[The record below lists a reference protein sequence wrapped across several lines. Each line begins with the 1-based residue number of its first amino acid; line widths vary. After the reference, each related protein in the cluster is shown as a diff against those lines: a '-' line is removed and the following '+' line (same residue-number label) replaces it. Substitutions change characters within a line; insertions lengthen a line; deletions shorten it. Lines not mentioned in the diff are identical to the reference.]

1 MKRFLRWVCIAGL
14 VMVVPIAAHANPVLH
29 MVMAEL
35 SGCQDYDEVGKVVKE
50 ISVEAG
56 FKGTAWMPLHHN
68 GGAGHVGLVILAP
81 SLIDYGKQMDGFI
94 ALMNGKDS
102 DVYRKLTSCV
112 RVVRRSADEI
122 LAGPSTVADDIR
134 VAERS
139 TWRLKDGCSG
149 DDVVKQLETG
159 NKWMRERGYL
169 ERGVRKPLFG
179 ADDNTIITY
188 GLHPSFEAATEMFSA
203 FREEVAKPGSE
214 LAQLWATVHECRTL
228 VSRGSAVRID

>member
-1 MKRFLRWVCIAGL
+1 MKRFLRCVCIAGL

-122 LAGPSTVADDIR
+122 LAASSINLCCIVVDRWCNSVSWFLNTRTIVP
-134 VAERS
+134 
-139 TWRLKDGCSG
+139 LKNCQS
-149 DDVVKQLETG
+149 
-159 NKWMRERGYL
+159 
-169 ERGVRKPLFG
+169 
-179 ADDNTIITY
+179 
-188 GLHPSFEAATEMFSA
+188 
-203 FREEVAKPGSE
+203 
-214 LAQLWATVHECRTL
+214 
-228 VSRGSAVRID
+228 